1 MVFFKRLK
9 LIAPVA
15 NNFLKDY
22 VLIFRKLVCPLKT
35 RRHSGVFMKQTISWY
50 RRLKFKESFNLSVLI
65 GLSYK

>member
-1 MVFFKRLK
+1 MKKIYLRYQGNRNGFLKRLK

-35 RRHSGVFMKQTISWY
+35 RRHSGVFMKQTVSWY
-50 RRLKFKESFNLSVLI
+50 RRLKF
-65 GLSYK
+65 